1 MTDLHKITRRELLL
15 HAVLLLRT
23 VNKYEPKEKQLQ
35 YYSTLSN
42 DELIDYIT
50 HFHDPQPD
58 MDDIWDDAWE
68 YSEYDFYGNYC
79 PSCTNGDYSPGNPW
93 DAPGMSIHDFI

>member
-1 MTDLHKITRRELLL
+1 MTDLHKVSRKELLV

-23 VNKYEPKEKQLQ
+23 VNKYESKEKQLQ
-35 YYSTLSN
+35 YFSTLSN

-58 MDDIWDDAWE
+58 MDDIRDDTWE
-68 YSEYDFYGNYC
+68 YSEYDFYGNYW